1 MTATMTAG
9 ARLSRRRLIAAAGAG
24 GCAAFA
30 AWLLPLRASATP
42 EQVQKLLASF
52 GPGTPKEGKI
62 TLGAPEIAE
71 NGATVPITIAV
82 ESPMTEQ
89 DHVTSILVAA
99 DGNPL
104 PGVARFE
111 LSPANGVA
119 RVEFRIRLAQTQTVS
134 AVAAMSDGSLWIASK
149 TVKVTIGGCGG

>member
-1 MTATMTAG
+1 MTLNPKAG
-9 ARLSRRRLIAAAGAG
+9 ASLSRRSLIAAAAAG
-24 GCAAFA
+24 GCGALA
-30 AWLLPLRASATP
+30 AWLVPLRASATP
-42 EQVQKLLASF
+42 EQAQKLIASF
-52 GPGTPKEGKI
+52 GPAAPKDGKI

-71 NGATVPITIAV
+71 NGATVPITISV

-89 DHVTSILVAA
+89 DYVTSILLVA

-111 LSPANGVA
+111 LTPANGVA
-119 RVEFRIRLAQTQTVS
+119 KVEIRIRLAQTQTVT
-134 AVAAMSDGSLWIASK
+134 AVAAMSDGSLWKASK